1 MRGVIERVRGR
12 TRREGRASF
21 EPYKDREVHYGE
33 EDKSEETVH

>member
-12 TRREGRASF
+12 TRREGSASF